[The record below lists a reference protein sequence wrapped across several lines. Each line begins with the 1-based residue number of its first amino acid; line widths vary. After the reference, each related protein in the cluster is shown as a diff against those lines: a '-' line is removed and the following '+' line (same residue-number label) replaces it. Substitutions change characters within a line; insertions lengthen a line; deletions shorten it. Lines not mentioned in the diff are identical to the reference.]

1 MIMEIPL
8 QITAHDID
16 LTDTI
21 KAEITE
27 KAGKLAKFYDRIMRC
42 RVVIESPRRHQ
53 HEGKL
58 YTVHIYMTVPGAEL
72 VVKHALNKDLYVALR
87 DAFHDARRKL
97 EDFVRE
103 QRGDVKYHEESPHA
117 VISTLFPDKGYGFL
131 TTPDGLEV
139 YFNAHSVVNK
149 DFRTLTVGMKVRFVK
164 EEGDKGLQASTVT
177 VT

>member
-1 MIMEIPL
+1 MEIPL
-8 QITAHDID
+8 QIAAHDID

-21 KAEITE
+21 KAEIME

-103 QRGDVKYHEESPHA
+103 QRGNEFLLFSSLLP
-117 VISTLFPDKGYGFL
+117 TLQ
-131 TTPDGLEV
+131 V
-139 YFNAHSVVNK
+139 YRFWLVPYKLSALHFKSCAFN
-149 DFRTLTVGMKVRFVK
+149 
-164 EEGDKGLQASTVT
+164 
-177 VT
+177 